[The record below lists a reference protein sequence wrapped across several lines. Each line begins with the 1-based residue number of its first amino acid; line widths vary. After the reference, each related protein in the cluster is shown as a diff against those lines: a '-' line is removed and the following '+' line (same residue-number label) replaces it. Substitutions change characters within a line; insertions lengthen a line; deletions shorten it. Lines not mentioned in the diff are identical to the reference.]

1 MEFIVVRSGKAARRW
16 DMKSRYGIACA
27 AAIMALIVVGMAF
40 GYWIGAQRGPS
51 QLLARAQHLQDRIK
65 QQKQDIVNIR
75 TQNRGAI
82 NAVAAR
88 MAQLN
93 AQVNRLDA
101 MGAEIVH
108 LAGFKKS
115 GFDFSAPAGEGGPA
129 SNDEKPWQLG
139 NLNAATS
146 SLSQRLW
153 HEEHELNALEAL
165 LTHKKLSAQIVP
177 RGRPVRNGWISS
189 PYGWRTDPFTGEREF
204 HYGIDFAGKEGA
216 KVHAVAAGVVT
227 WAGPRYGFGN
237 LVIIN
242 DGDGYTT
249 YYAHN
254 KKVLVKV
261 GQIVKRGD
269 VISLMGETGRATGPH
284 VHLEVHKDGVP
295 INPWSLVEGKGVA

>member
-16 DMKSRYGIACA
+16 DMKSRYGVACA
-27 AAIMALIVVGMAF
+27 AAIMALIVVGMAL
-40 GYWIGAQRGPS
+40 GYWIGAQRAPS
-51 QLLARAQHLQDRIK
+51 QLLARAQHLQNRIK
-65 QQKQDIVNIR
+65 QQKKDIADIR

-108 LAGFKKS
+108 LAGLKKS
-115 GFDFSAPAGEGGPA
+115 GFDFSEPAGEGGPV
-129 SNDEKPWQLG
+129 SNDEKPWQMG
-139 NLNAATS
+139 NLSTATS

-153 HEEHELNALEAL
+153 HEQHELTALEAL
-165 LTHKKLSAQIVP
+165 LTHKKLSSQIIP
-177 RGRPVRNGWISS
+177 RGRPVRGGWISS
-189 PYGWRTDPFTGEREF
+189 GYGWRTDPFTGEREF

-227 WAGPRYGFGN
+227 WAGPRYGYGN

-284 VHLEVHKDGVP
+284 VHLEVHKDGQP
-295 INPWSLVEGKGVA
+295 IDPWRFVWKQGTA